1 MNKNGPI
8 IVIDDDED
16 DQELMKEIFS
26 RINVRNQVIF
36 FDSGES
42 ALEYLN
48 NETSNPFL
56 VLSDIKLPGID
67 GITLRKK
74 LLETENRYGRHL
86 PFIFLTTGTYRKAVL
101 DSYAVSVQ
109 GFFIKPLQLSE
120 LQNLILKIIDYWK
133 QSVDA

>member
-16 DQELMKEIFS
+16 DQDLMKEIFS
-26 RINVRNQVIF
+26 RINVRNEILF
-36 FDSGES
+36 FNNGEA

-48 NETSNPFL
+48 KETSNPFL

-67 GITLRKK
+67 GITLRKN
-74 LLETENRYGRHL
+74 LLDTETRYGKHV

-101 DSYAVSVQ
+101 DAYAVSVQ
-109 GFFIKPLQLSE
+109 GFFIKPLHLSD
-120 LQNLILKIIDYWK
+120 LQSLVYKIIDYWR
-133 QSVDA
+133 QSVDV

>member
-8 IVIDDDED
+8 IVIDDDQD

-26 RINVRNQVIF
+26 LISLRIEVIF
-36 FDSGES
+36 FSSGED
-42 ALEYLN
+42 ALDYLN
-48 NETSNPFL
+48 KESSNPFL

-74 LLETENRYGRHL
+74 LLDTETRYGKNV

-101 DSYAVSVQ
+101 DAYAVSVL
-109 GFFIKPLQLSE
+109 GFFIKPLHLSD
-120 LQNLILKIIDYWK
+120 LQSLVYKIIDYWR
-133 QSVDA
+133 QSVDS